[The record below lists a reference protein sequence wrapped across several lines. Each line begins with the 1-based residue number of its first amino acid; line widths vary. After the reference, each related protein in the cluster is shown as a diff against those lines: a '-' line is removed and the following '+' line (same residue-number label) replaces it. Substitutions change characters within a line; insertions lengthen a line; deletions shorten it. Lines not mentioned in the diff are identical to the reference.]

1 MKMPMAVDG
10 KLTEVQF
17 TRPSCDYLDRS
28 DNFLL
33 NDRTF
38 NRQYASFYCAR
49 YKSMLPVLRQRA
61 EQKWGKQKV
70 QVTSLGDLVED
81 KRSVVV
87 GTLFKVME
95 LQPSILKE
103 ISEEH
108 HVAPQ
113 PRRTHLTDNS
123 DSLVLEDDRQR
134 LPLSGNIDVAAHVT
148 GIPVAVLG
156 RVGDDGRFAV
166 EDICYAGLLKQ
177 VPRPS
182 LEADKYLVLVSGV
195 GLVEG
200 ADDLLQLQLLVDY
213 LSGFL
218 GCDADQER
226 ASRVVRV
233 VLAGNTLRQ
242 TVSTKD
248 LARARFSMRKES
260 SADSAATRL
269 LDAFLLQLARSVHV
283 DVMPGEADPSGA
295 LLPQQ
300 PLHQCLFPEAS
311 QRGTLRCVTNPYQFN
326 LDKGIRVLGTSG
338 QTVSDVRRFSN
349 IDDPLDVL
357 EKTLQW
363 RHMAPTAPD
372 TLSCYPFLD
381 KDPFIVD
388 ACPHLYFVGNQDSYA
403 TRTFKGSE
411 GQVVRLVSVP
421 TFCTTSTC
429 VWVNLRTLDCEPMTF
444 DVAS

>member
-1 MKMPMAVDG
+1 MALDG

-17 TRPSCDYLDRS
+17 TRPDCNYRDRS

-49 YKSMLPVLRQRA
+49 YKSMLPALKQRA
-61 EQKWGKQKV
+61 EQIWGKQKV
-70 QVTSLGDLVED
+70 RVTSLGDLVED
-81 KRSVVV
+81 KKAIVV
-87 GTLFKVME
+87 GTLFKIME

-103 ISEEH
+103 ISKEH

-134 LPLSGNIDVAAHVT
+134 LPLSGNIDVATHVT
-148 GIPVAVLG
+148 GVPVAVLG
-156 RVGDDGRFAV
+156 RVGEDGRFAV
-166 EDICYAGLLKQ
+166 EDVCYAGLLKQ

-182 LEADKYLVLVSGV
+182 LEVDKYLVLVSGV

-200 ADDLLQLQLLVDY
+200 ADDLFQLQLLVDY

-260 SADSAATRL
+260 SADSTATRL
-269 LDAFLLQLARSVHV
+269 LDAFLLQLSRSVHV

-300 PLHQCLFPEAS
+300 PLHHCLFPEAS
-311 QRGTLRCVTNPYQFN
+311 QRGTLRCVTNPYQFD
-326 LDKGIRVLGTSG
+326 LDDGIRVLGTSG

-349 IDDPLDVL
+349 MEDPLDVL
-357 EKTLQW
+357 EKTLEW

-381 KDPFIVD
+381 KDPFIID
-388 ACPHLYFVGNQDSYA
+388 SCPHLYFVGNQDSFA
-403 TRTFKGSE
+403 TRTLKGSE

-444 DVAS
+444 DVGV